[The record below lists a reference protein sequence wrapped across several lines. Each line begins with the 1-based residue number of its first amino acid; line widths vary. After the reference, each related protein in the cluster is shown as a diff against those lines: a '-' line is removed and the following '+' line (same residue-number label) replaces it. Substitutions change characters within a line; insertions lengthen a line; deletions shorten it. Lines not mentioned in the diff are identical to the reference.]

1 MATILV
7 PEQSIDN
14 ATLASIKAQA
24 AQVVQDM
31 ASGGTNQ
38 DIVYRNLTAQDVNN
52 FGTLPTSAN
61 PLGRLSN
68 PNTMNAGQSYTD
80 QFPNFTMLNTTAVAI
95 WGYAALASNPAIDQI
110 ALTRGGAQTLALIHL
125 DELYCQGSGRSKVG
139 IFSDPIFFGPN
150 DHVAIALVS
159 SNLLIANTEQ
169 FAFLGYV
176 AEQAGRSVTNPPVQS
191 SFQRPVT
198 VSQ

>member
-14 ATLASIKAQA
+14 ATLASIKSTA
-24 AQVVQDM
+24 ALVVQDM

-38 DIVYRNLTAQDVNN
+38 DVIYRNLTAQDINA
-52 FGTLPTSAN
+52 FSTLPTSAS
-61 PLGRLSN
+61 PLARISN
-68 PNTMNAGQSYTD
+68 PNQMNPGTLYTD

-95 WGYAALASNPAIDQI
+95 WGYAALATNPAIDQI
-110 ALTRGGAQTLALIHL
+110 GFTRGGAQTLALVHL
-125 DELYCQGSGRSKVG
+125 DELFAQGAGRSKVG

-150 DHVAIALVS
+150 DHVAISLLA
-159 SNLLIANTEQ
+159 SNLLFANTEQ

-176 AEQAGRSVTNPPVQS
+176 AEQAGRIVTNPPVQS
-191 SFQRPVT
+191 SFQRIVT
-198 VSQ
+198 VAQ